1 MTSPSSSTK
10 AVAEHVSSQSIHVPT
25 EDHDAIKPGRT
36 SHTGARPGFEPL
48 EEGLAP
54 AYDNAQD
61 SDMPPPPDGGYG
73 WVCTLCV
80 FLVNANTWGVNASWG
95 IFLDRYLAW
104 DTFPEAT
111 RFEYAMIGGLSI
123 SQALLISPVVAASQ
137 RYLGTRYTM
146 LLGSFV
152 IFAGLFSASA
162 ASRIWQLFMSVAL
175 CFGWGMGL
183 VYIPAMALLPPWFS
197 SRRSLA
203 LGFATS
209 GAGLGGLAYSL
220 ITGRLIA
227 VSGPAWTWRVL
238 SITSLVANV
247 ICSLALR
254 ESPATTNTNTTTH
267 PRRSVFN
274 PRTLAQTQIILV
286 LCWGFLTEFGYV
298 ALWYSLPSYATSI
311 GLVPAQ
317 GAVVQAVLS
326 LGLGFGRPVVGYYSD
341 RVGRINMA
349 LGMTLFCGVLCLT
362 LWTLARSYAGLLAF
376 AALAGVVSG
385 TFWSTVNPVLAE
397 VVGLADAGTTFGA
410 VCFALV
416 LPTTFAEAV
425 ALQLVQGGSPSG
437 ATTGSFLPSQVFV
450 GLMFLTGAAALS
462 LLRSWKIDDI
472 ERARAQVGGGGGNR
486 RFDEIVGG
494 GGSAS
499 VSAVVWWAPQ
509 RMFMPKRV

>member
-1 MTSPSSSTK
+1 
-10 AVAEHVSSQSIHVPT
+10 
-25 EDHDAIKPGRT
+25 
-36 SHTGARPGFEPL
+36 
-48 EEGLAP
+48 
-54 AYDNAQD
+54 
-61 SDMPPPPDGGYG
+61 MPPPPDGGYG

-95 IFLDRYLAW
+95 IFLDRYLAR
-104 DTFPEAT
+104 DTFPGAT

-137 RYLGTRYTM
+137 RRVGTRYTM
-146 LLGSFV
+146 LLGSLV

-162 ASRIWQLFMSVAL
+162 ASQIWQLFMSVAL

-183 VYIPAMALLPPWFS
+183 VYIPAMALLSPWFS

-203 LGFATS
+203 VGFATS

-227 VSGPAWTWRVL
+227 VSGPAWTWRIL
-238 SITSLVANV
+238 SITSLVFNIV
-247 ICSLALR
+247 CSLALR
-254 ESPATTNTNTTTH
+254 ERVITTPPTTAH
-267 PRRSVFN
+267 RRSAFN
-274 PRTLAQTQIILV
+274 PRTLVQTQIVLV

-326 LGLGFGRPVVGYYSD
+326 LGLGVGRPVVGYYSD

-349 LGMTLFCGVLCLT
+349 LGMTLLCSLLCLT

-416 LPTTFAEAV
+416 IPTTFAEAV
-425 ALQLVQGGSPSG
+425 TLQLVAHGGSESSG
-437 ATTGSFLPSQVFV
+437 GANAGSFLPSQVFV
-450 GLMFLTGAAALS
+450 GMMFLMGAAALW
-462 LLRSWKIDDI
+462 LLRSWKIGDI
-472 ERARAQVGGGGGNR
+472 ERAGGGGGNR
-486 RFDEIVGG
+486 RFDETVGG
-494 GGSAS
+494 GSGS
-499 VSAVVWWAPQ
+499 VVRVVWWTPK
-509 RMFMPKRV
+509 RMFTPKRV